1 METLQEIKRKIKG
14 TDDLHS
20 VVRTMKSLAA
30 VNIHQYEQA
39 MRSLDDYRRSI
50 ELGLR
55 AALRQRPLL
64 PRALPPQQTVVLIFG
79 SDQGMVGRFNE
90 AIIDYAEATMHDNSL
105 AAATCL
111 CWVAGAKAA
120 GHAEDRFGPLSEHFT
135 LPASSHQI
143 TPAVHDVLLRFDD
156 CQLQKGETRLLICYN
171 KPEAGASYRQCRAT
185 LFPPDQEWL
194 QAIGGQN
201 WPGRSL
207 PLHTI
212 PAQRLLPALIREY
225 LFISLFE
232 AFAASLAAENAARL
246 AAMQQAEKKIEEMT
260 ETLTGRYHS
269 LRQTSITEELLDVIS
284 GFEALS

>member
-1 METLQEIKRKIKG
+1 METLQEIKRRIKG
-14 TDDLHS
+14 TDDLHA

-30 VNIHQYEQA
+30 VNIRQYEQA
-39 MRSLDDYRRSI
+39 MLSLDDYRRSI

-55 AALRQRPLL
+55 ATLRRRPLL
-64 PRALPPQQTVVLIFG
+64 PRTLSPQQTVVLIFG

-90 AIIDYAEATMHDNSL
+90 AIIDYAEATIHNSGL
-105 AAATCL
+105 DATTRG

-120 GHAEDRFGPLSEHFT
+120 GHAEDRFGPLAQNFP
-135 LPASSHQI
+135 LPASSHQV
-143 TPAVHDVLLRFDD
+143 TPAVHDVLLRFDESRN
-156 CQLQKGETRLLICYN
+156 QLGETRLLICYN
-171 KPEAGASYRQCRAT
+171 KPDAGTSYIQCRAT
-185 LFPPDQEWL
+185 LYPPDQEWL
-194 QAIGGQN
+194 QSIGGQS

-246 AAMQQAEKKIEEMT
+246 AAMQQAEKKIEEMSA
-260 ETLTGRYHS
+260 TLIGRYHN
-269 LRQTSITEELLDVIS
+269 LRQTSITEELLDVIA

>member
-1 METLQEIKRKIKG
+1 METLQEIKRRIKG
-14 TDDLHS
+14 TNDLHS

-30 VNIHQYEQA
+30 VNIRQYEQA

-55 AALRQRPLL
+55 AALRSRPLL
-64 PRALPPQQTVVLIFG
+64 PRIPPPQRTVVLIFG

-90 AIIDYAEATMHDNSL
+90 AIIDFAESTMRDSGL
-105 AAATCL
+105 AAASRI

-120 GHAEDRFGPLSEHFT
+120 GSAEDRFGPLERQFA
-135 LPASSHQI
+135 LPASSHQVA
-143 TPAVHDVLLRFDD
+143 PAVHEVLLQFDD
-156 CQLQKGETRLLICYN
+156 CRSQMGETRLLILYN
-171 KPEAGASYRQCRAT
+171 KPDAGAAYKQCRAV
-185 LFPPDQEWL
+185 LYPPDQQWL
-194 QAIGGQN
+194 QAIGGQS
-201 WPGRSL
+201 WPGRCL
-207 PLHTI
+207 PLHRI

-246 AAMQQAEKKIEEMT
+246 AAMQQAEKKIEEMG
-260 ETLTGRYHS
+260 ETLTARYHN
-269 LRQTSITEELLDVIS
+269 LRQTGITEELLDVIA

>member
-1 METLQEIKRKIKG
+1 METLQEIKRRIKG
-14 TDDLHS
+14 TGDLHS

-30 VNIHQYEQA
+30 VNIRQYEQA

-55 AALRQRPLL
+55 AVLRERPRLSRNVPL
-64 PRALPPQQTVVLIFG
+64 QQTVVLIFG

-90 AIIDYAEATMHDNSL
+90 AIIDFAETTMQDCCPVDATRIF
-105 AAATCL
+105 
-111 CWVAGAKAA
+111 WVAGAKAA
-120 GHAEDRFGPLSEHFT
+120 GSAADNFGPLTQIFA
-135 LPASSHQI
+135 LPASSHQV
-143 TPAVHDVLLRFDD
+143 TSAVHDVLLHFDE
-156 CQLQKGETRLLICYN
+156 QRNRQGETRLLICYN
-171 KPEAGASYRQCRAT
+171 KPDTGTGYRQCRAV
-185 LFPPDQEWL
+185 LYPPDQQWL
-194 QAIGGQN
+194 QAIGGQS

-212 PAQRLLPALIREY
+212 PTERLLPELIGEY

-246 AAMQQAEKKIEEMT
+246 AAMQQAEKKIEEMS
-260 ETLTGRYHS
+260 ETLIGRYHN
-269 LRQTSITEELLDVIS
+269 LRQTSITEELLDVIA

>member
-1 METLQEIKRKIKG
+1 METLQEIKRRIKG

-30 VNIHQYEQA
+30 VNIRQYEQA

-55 AALRQRPLL
+55 AALRRRPLL
-64 PRALPPQQTVVLIFG
+64 PRTQPPQQTVVLIFG

-90 AIIDYAEATMHDNSL
+90 AIIDYAEATMNDNGL
-105 AAATCL
+105 ATANRV
-111 CWVAGAKAA
+111 CWVAGAKAS
-120 GHAEDRFGPLSEHFT
+120 GHAEDRFGTLDQDFA
-135 LPASSHQI
+135 LPASSHQV
-143 TPAVHDVLLRFDD
+143 TPAVHDVLLHFDKVRN
-156 CQLQKGETRLLICYN
+156 QLGETRLLICYN
-171 KPEAGASYRQCRAT
+171 KPDTGASYIQCRAT
-185 LFPPDQEWL
+185 LYPPDQQWL

-260 ETLTGRYHS
+260 ETLTGRYHH

>member
-105 AAATCL
+105 AAATRL

>member
-30 VNIHQYEQA
+30 VNIRQYEQA

-90 AIIDYAEATMHDNSL
+90 AIIDYAETTMHDNGL
-105 AAATCL
+105 AAATRL

-120 GHAEDRFGPLSEHFT
+120 GHAEDRFGLLSENFT
-135 LPASSHQI
+135 LPASSHQV

-156 CQLQKGETRLLICYN
+156 CRLQKGETRLLILYN
-171 KPEAGASYRQCRAT
+171 KPDAGASYRQCRAT
-185 LFPPDQEWL
+185 LYPPDQEWL
-194 QAIGGQN
+194 KAIGGQS

-246 AAMQQAEKKIEEMT
+246 AAMQQAEKKIEEMS
-260 ETLTGRYHS
+260 ETLTGRYNN

>member
-30 VNIHQYEQA
+30 VNLHQYEQA

>member
-1 METLQEIKRKIKG
+1 METLQEIKRRIKG

-30 VNIHQYEQA
+30 VNIRQYEQA

-55 AALRQRPLL
+55 AALRSRPLL
-64 PRALPPQQTVVLIFG
+64 PRISPPQQTVVLIFG

-90 AIIDYAEATMHDNSL
+90 AIIDFAESTMHENGL
-105 AAATCL
+105 AATTRI

-120 GHAEDRFGPLSEHFT
+120 GSTEDRFGPLDQQFA
-135 LPASSHQI
+135 LPASSHQV
-143 TPAVHDVLLRFDD
+143 TPAVHDLLLSFDK
-156 CQLQKGETRLLICYN
+156 CRSLQGETRLLILYN
-171 KPEAGASYRQCRAT
+171 KPDAGVGYKQCRAV
-185 LFPPDQEWL
+185 LYPPDQQWL
-194 QAIGGQN
+194 QAIGGQS

-212 PAQRLLPALIREY
+212 PAAKLLPALIREY

-246 AAMQQAEKKIEEMT
+246 AAMQQAEKKIEEMG
-260 ETLTGRYHS
+260 EALTNRYNN
-269 LRQTSITEELLDVIS
+269 LRQTSITEELLDVIA

>member
-14 TDDLHS
+14 TGDLHS

-30 VNIHQYEQA
+30 VNIRQYEQA

-55 AALRQRPLL
+55 AAMRRRPLL
-64 PRALPPQQTVVLIFG
+64 PRAQPPQQTVVLIFG

-90 AIIDYAEATMHDNSL
+90 AIIDYAEATMHDNGL
-105 AAATCL
+105 VAATRV

-120 GHAEDRFGPLSEHFT
+120 GSAEDRFGPLAQQFA
-135 LPASSHQI
+135 LPASSHQV

-156 CQLQKGETRLLICYN
+156 CRRQQDETRLLICYN
-171 KPEAGASYRQCRAT
+171 KPKAGASYHQYRAT
-185 LFPPDQEWL
+185 LYPPDQQWL
-194 QAIGGQN
+194 QAIGGQS

-232 AFAASLAAENAARL
+232 AFAGSLAAENAARL

-260 ETLTGRYHS
+260 ETLTARYHN

-284 GFEALS
+284 GFEAHS

>member
-1 METLQEIKRKIKG
+1 METLQEIKRRIKG

-30 VNIHQYEQA
+30 VNIRQYEQA

-55 AALRQRPLL
+55 AALRSRPLL
-64 PRALPPQQTVVLIFG
+64 PRSSSPQQTVVLIFG

-90 AIIDYAEATMHDNSL
+90 AIIDFAENTMHDNGL
-105 AAATCL
+105 AAATRD

-120 GHAEDRFGPLSEHFT
+120 GSAEDRFGPLDRQFA
-135 LPASSHQI
+135 LPASSHQVA
-143 TPAVHDVLLRFDD
+143 PAVDEVLLRFDEH
-156 CQLQKGETRLLICYN
+156 CSRKGETRLLILYN
-171 KPEAGASYRQCRAT
+171 KPDSGASYRQCRAA
-185 LFPPDQEWL
+185 LYPPDQEWL
-194 QAIGGQN
+194 RAIGGQS

-207 PLHTI
+207 PLHRI

-246 AAMQQAEKKIEEMT
+246 AAMQQAEKKIEEMG
-260 ETLTGRYHS
+260 EALTSRYHN
-269 LRQTSITEELLDVIS
+269 LRQTSITEELLDVIA

>member
-1 METLQEIKRKIKG
+1 METLQEIKRRIKG

-30 VNIHQYEQA
+30 VNIRQYEQA

-55 AALRQRPLL
+55 AVLRRRPLL
-64 PRALPPQQTVVLIFG
+64 PRILPPRRTVVLIFG

-90 AIIDYAEATMHDNSL
+90 AIIDFAERAMADQGLSTANRD
-105 AAATCL
+105 

-120 GHAEDRFGPLSEHFT
+120 GSAQARFGSLGRQFA
-135 LPASSHQI
+135 LPASSHQV
-143 TPAVHDVLLRFDD
+143 TPAVHEVLLGFEAFLSR
-156 CQLQKGETRLLICYN
+156 QGETRLLICYN
-171 KPEAGASYRQCRAT
+171 KPDSGASYRQFRAT
-185 LFPPDQEWL
+185 LYPPDHEWL
-194 QAIGGQN
+194 QAIGGQS

-212 PAQRLLPALIREY
+212 AAEKLLPALIREY

-260 ETLTGRYHS
+260 ENLTGRYHR
-269 LRQTSITEELLDVIS
+269 LRQTGITEELLDVIAGS
-284 GFEALS
+284 EALA